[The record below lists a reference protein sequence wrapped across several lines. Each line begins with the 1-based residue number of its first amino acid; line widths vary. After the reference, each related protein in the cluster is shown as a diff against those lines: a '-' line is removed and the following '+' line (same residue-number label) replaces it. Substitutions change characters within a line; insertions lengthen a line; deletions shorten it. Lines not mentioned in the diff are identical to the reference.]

1 MVIQQRAQRIA
12 GIQETFSVFHIRTR
26 QQHLPDVNA
35 VDGEQLF
42 PELYESALSH
52 GGQQLFGSDRRG
64 EFGVA
69 GVHARRQSPR
79 MSQLQYDALRHAT
92 ERTDVQAQRYGH
104 DSGGAIRLLHTGTEF
119 YHQRLAVTHDS
130 LPFNNKGK

>member
-69 GVHARRQSPR
+69 QCSRPAAIAP
-79 MSQLQYDALRHAT
+79 
-92 ERTDVQAQRYGH
+92 DVTIT
-104 DSGGAIRLLHTGTEF
+104 IRCP
-119 YHQRLAVTHDS
+119 AAC
-130 LPFNNKGK
+130 N